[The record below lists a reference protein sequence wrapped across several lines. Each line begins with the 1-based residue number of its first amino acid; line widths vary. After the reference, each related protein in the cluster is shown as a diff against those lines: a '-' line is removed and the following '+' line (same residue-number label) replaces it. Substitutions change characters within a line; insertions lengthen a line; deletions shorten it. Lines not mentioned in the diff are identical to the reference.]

1 MGIVDREGRLFGRI
15 NVLDAAVVVVLLAA
29 GALTV
34 VGYKLLRVPTP
45 PQIAKVVPETLTAGP
60 KLRITIAGENILPY
74 LRVYIQRTSQPPQV
88 MHDFRASMSYDS
100 YVLAN
105 TAQAALLVES
115 PRLAEVRLPEELM
128 PGTYDLILFNET
140 KIVHVRPAAFTIVPA
155 AVPRKVSSEPQGA
168 VRVSG
173 AFTGLPDEASA
184 AIVVGMNLPQG
195 AAEPWGEIL
204 SVKPRAPDSGR
215 LNFETGK
222 LVVQMRNRWQVPAV
236 LRIVCMV
243 GQFKCW
249 LPNAVVVAPGANLSI
264 AVAGGT
270 VNFAVA
276 DVTADPPEPLTT
288 VSMTVRF
295 VARPEI
301 AALPREHD
309 ADTSPGGD
317 RARPARLASIQRRG
331 EMTGTFAESLHDGS
345 IQVAEPVTVLEC
357 TVSAPVTATETGWQY
372 RSQPIKAGAPI
383 TFQTDRYIMRGTIRS
398 VARPGPDAAAAR

>member
-1 MGIVDREGRLFGRI
+1 MAIVDPEGRLFGRI
-15 NVLDAAVVVVLLAA
+15 NVLDALVVVVLLAA

-45 PQIAKVVPETLTAGP
+45 PQITKVVPETLTAGP

-74 LRVYIQRTSQPPQV
+74 VRVYIQRTSQPPQV

-155 AVPRKVSSEPQGA
+155 AVPRKVSSEPQGT

-173 AFTGLPDEASA
+173 AFTGLPSEASA
-184 AIVVGMNLPQG
+184 AIVAGVKVPHG

-204 SVKPRAPDSGR
+204 SVRPRVPDSGR
-215 LNFETGK
+215 INFETGR
-222 LVVQMRNRWQVPAV
+222 LMVQMRNRWQVPAV

-264 AVAGGT
+264 DVAGAA
-270 VNFAVA
+270 VNFAVT

-288 VSMTVRF
+288 VAMTVRF
-295 VARPEI
+295 VTRPEI
-301 AALPREHD
+301 AALPREQD
-309 ADTSPGGD
+309 ADTSPGEN
-317 RARPARLASIQRRG
+317 RAQPARIAAIQRRS
-331 EMTGTFAESLHDGS
+331 EMTGTFAEPLIDGT
-345 IQVAEPVTVLEC
+345 IQVAESIAVLEC
-357 TVSAPVTATETGWQY
+357 TVHAQVTDTETGWQY
-372 RSQPIKAGAPI
+372 RSQAIKAGAPL
-383 TFQTDRYIMRGTIRS
+383 TFQTDRYIMRGRIRS
-398 VARPGPDAAAAR
+398 VTRLGSGAAAAR